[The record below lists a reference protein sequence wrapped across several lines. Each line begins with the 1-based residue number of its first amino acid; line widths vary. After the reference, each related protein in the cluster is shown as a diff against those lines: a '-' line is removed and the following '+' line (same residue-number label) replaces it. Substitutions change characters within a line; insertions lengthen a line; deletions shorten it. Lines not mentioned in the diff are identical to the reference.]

1 MSHRL
6 NTPGWRSVSAHSD
19 CIQPLYGR
27 ISDLLGRRVGEFEK
41 ATTNFALVS
50 SILLFALGSLLC
62 GAARVCNFP
71 DDCPFV
77 VMFSRDLRWLIDSR
91 ALSGVG
97 EGGIASF
104 VWVITT
110 EIVEVPKREK

>member
-6 NTPGWRSVSAHSD
+6 NIPGWRSVSAYSD

-27 ISDLLGRRVGEFEK
+27 ISDFLGRKVGEFDLGKK
-41 ATTNFALVS
+41 ATSNFALVS

-62 GAARVCNFP
+62 GAARVRNFP

-77 VMFSRDLRWLIDSR
+77 VMFSRDL
-91 ALSGVG
+91 
-97 EGGIASF
+97 
-104 VWVITT
+104 
-110 EIVEVPKREK
+110 